1 MRLLIMG
8 PPGAGKGTQATR
20 LAKGLGVPH
29 ISTGDL
35 LRAASEETP
44 AGAEAKRQM
53 AAGGLVSDEIVVA
66 LLVDRLDQGDAG
78 KGFIL
83 DGFPRT
89 VPQAQ
94 TLDLVLEIKRV
105 ALDAVIEICVPFEAL
120 LDRVL
125 LRAARAAA
133 AGDAPRADDNGE
145 ALRQRL
151 TDYTEKTVSLTE
163 YYRDRGLLESFDGLC
178 DVDELEKKI
187 CSRLKFKLSLRLGA

>member
-20 LAKGLGVPH
+20 LAARLGIPH

-35 LRAASEETP
+35 LRSASGDT
-44 AGAEAKRQM
+44 ATEAKAREQM
-53 AAGGLVSDEIVVA
+53 AAGGLVSDEVVVA
-66 LLVDRLDQGDAG
+66 LLVSRLDQQDARN
-78 KGFIL
+78 GFIL

-89 VPQAQ
+89 VPQAR
-94 TLDLVLEIKRV
+94 TLDLILTEKQA

-133 AGDAPRADDNGE
+133 AGEPPRSDDNGE
-145 ALRQRL
+145 ALGRRL
-151 TDYTEKTVSLTE
+151 KSYSEKTVPLTE

-178 DVDELEKKI
+178 EIDELANKMHE
-187 CSRLKFKLSLRLGA
+187 RLKTLAS